1 MTVNAKLTPGDLV
14 RSRRGRD
21 EGELAVVIALVD
33 DKFALV
39 ADGDKRRFDRPKRKN
54 VLHLERIG
62 ARSEEVANS
71 LRDTGRVT
79 NAKLRYAIGQI
90 ERLAKED
97 QRESISPST
106 DALATIDPRSHGD
119 AQSIAL
125 ETHAV
130 EKGE

>member
-1 MTVNAKLTPGDLV
+1 MTLNAKLAPGDLV

-21 EGELAVVIALVD
+21 EGELAVVIGLVD

-54 VLHLERIG
+54 LLHLERIG
-62 ARSEEVANS
+62 SRSEEVANS

-90 ERLAKED
+90 DRRLSNGEPGD
-97 QRESISPST
+97 SVSPAS
-106 DALATIDPRSHGD
+106 D
-119 AQSIAL
+119 AL

>member
-1 MTVNAKLTPGDLV
+1 MTVNVKLTPGDIV

-21 EGELAVVIALVD
+21 EGELAIVIAIVD
-33 DKFALV
+33 DRFALV

-62 ARSEEVANS
+62 NRSEEVAGS
-71 LRDTGRVT
+71 IRDTGRVT

-90 ERLAKED
+90 EQRLVESDK
-97 QRESISPST
+97 RELDSAASVS
-106 DALATIDPRSHGD
+106 LG
-119 AQSIAL
+119 
-125 ETHAV
+125 THAV